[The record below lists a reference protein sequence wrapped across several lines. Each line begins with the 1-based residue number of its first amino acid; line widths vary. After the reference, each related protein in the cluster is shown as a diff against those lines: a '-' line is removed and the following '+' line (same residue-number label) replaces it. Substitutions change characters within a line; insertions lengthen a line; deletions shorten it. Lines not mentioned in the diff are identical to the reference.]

1 MMLHVLLQLA
11 LAVGT
16 PPAGVEGARVP
27 PGTGLP
33 AVDASSP
40 THLPGLPN
48 MVSFGN
54 GLLSGGVPT
63 GREAFERMR
72 GLGIRTVVS
81 VDGAVPD
88 LESARAAGLR
98 YIHLP
103 IGYDGIDESRRHELA
118 RAVRD
123 GLGRGR
129 VYLHCHH
136 GKHRSAAASGVVGV
150 GLGWITPDQALQ
162 RMSVAGTSPRY
173 RGLLE
178 SVSEATRLD
187 PRRIEAVPADL
198 PEVSRPSDLVEAMV
212 ELDRVLEHLER
223 ISDASWRTPHAHPDL
238 VPAAEAGR
246 LADLFRLAIP
256 SKGVMDDAGL
266 DLVRRLEVDADR
278 ASRLE
283 AGLLEAEIPVDE
295 MDGLLGLIR
304 SSCRECHD
312 VHRNRSS
319 VSRSG

>member
-1 MMLHVLLQLA
+1 MMLHVLLQIA
-11 LAVGT
+11 LVLGAS
-16 PPAGVEGARVP
+16 PAGAAGTLVP

-33 AVDASSP
+33 AVGASSP

-54 GLLSGGVPT
+54 GLVSGGVPT
-63 GREAFERMR
+63 GRKAFERMH

-88 LESARAAGLR
+88 LESARQAGLR

-103 IGYDGIDESRRHELA
+103 IGYDGVDESRRHELA

-123 GLGRGR
+123 GLDRGG

-150 GLGWITPDQALQ
+150 GLGWITPDQALE

-178 SVSEATRLD
+178 SVSESTRLD

-198 PEVSRPSDLVEAMV
+198 PEVSRPSGLVEAMV

-223 ISDASWRTPHAHPDL
+223 ISDASWRTPGAHPDL

-256 SKGVMDDAGL
+256 SKGMMNDARL
-266 DLVRRLEVDADR
+266 DLMRRLEVDADR

-283 AGLLEAEIPVDE
+283 AGLLEAEIPVEE
-295 MDGLLGLIR
+295 MDDLLGLIR

-319 VSRSG
+319 VSRSR